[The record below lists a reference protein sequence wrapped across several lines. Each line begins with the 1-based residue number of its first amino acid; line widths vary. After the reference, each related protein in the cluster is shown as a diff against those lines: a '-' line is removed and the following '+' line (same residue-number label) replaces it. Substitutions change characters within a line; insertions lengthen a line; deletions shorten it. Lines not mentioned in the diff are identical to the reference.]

1 MTSYRAVDVHAHY
14 LGPGLPALPSGAPR
28 LVDGRIVRG
37 DGSARAV
44 PSALWD
50 VPERLRAMDSA
61 GLSHQVIS
69 PVPEIMARAWP
80 EDPAYARAVNDS
92 IAQACRVSGGRLI
105 GLGCLSRAD
114 PATEPARCLSLGLH
128 GVLVGTRMA
137 GHGPDAPELDRM
149 WASCA
154 EAGACV
160 FVHPV
165 DHGRGVLCRSEH
177 QLEIGLGMP
186 ADTAVAATALVFGG
200 VLARYPGLRV
210 LLAHGGGAF
219 PWVYPRLRMAAEGP
233 VERWDALVRR
243 MFVDT
248 LVLDAA
254 HLPLLAHRFGPD
266 RLLLGTDSPFLPEH
280 FADAARI
287 TGALPSASRHAVEVP
302 NALTFL
308 GLPVAEHPDSR
319 RSPCRTSTT
328 PSNAG

>member
-1 MTSYRAVDVHAHY
+1 MTCCRAVDVHAHY
-14 LGPGLPALPSGAPR
+14 LGPGLPGGAPR
-28 LVDGRIVRG
+28 LVDGRIVRA
-37 DGSARAV
+37 DGSARPV

-50 VPERLRAMDSA
+50 VGERLRAMDSA

-69 PVPEIMARAWP
+69 PVPEIMAWAWP

-92 IAQACRVSGGRLI
+92 IALACRESGGRLI
-105 GLGCLSRAD
+105 GLGCLPRSG
-114 PATEPARCLSLGLH
+114 PAAELARCRGLGVR
-128 GVLVGTRMA
+128 GVLVGPRMA
-137 GHGPDAPELDRM
+137 GHGLDAPELDRM
-149 WASCA
+149 WAGCA

-165 DHGRGVLCRSEH
+165 DHGRGVLCRSEPR
-177 QLEIGLGMP
+177 LEIGLGMP

-219 PWVYPRLRMAAEGP
+219 PWVYPRFRLAVEGP
-233 VERWDALVRR
+233 GERWDALVRR
-243 MFVDT
+243 LFVDT

-280 FADAARI
+280 FADAAGI
-287 TGALPSASRHAVEVP
+287 AGVLPSASRHAVEVP
-302 NALTFL
+302 NALAFL
-308 GLPVAEHPDSR
+308 GLPLAEDPDPR
-319 RSPCRTSTT
+319 RSPCRTSATR
-328 PSNAG
+328 SKAG